1 MSNTP
6 YIQDDFG
13 SQIPLLDDYGNLSV
27 EAIMLY
33 TEDKLT
39 AADRKVV

>member
-1 MSNTP
+1 MI

-13 SQIPLLDDYGNLSV
+13 NQIPLLDDYGNMSV
-27 EAIMLY
+27 HVIMLY

-39 AADRKVV
+39 EADRKT